1 MAKKVYIEGMSC
13 NNCVRHVKDALIVID
28 GVKDVR
34 VSLEGKFAEL
44 ELAREVGDDVIKEAI
59 EDAGYDVTRIE

>member
-1 MAKKVYIEGMSC
+1 MAKRFIEGMSC

-44 ELAREVGDDVIKEAI
+44 ELAREVGDDDKGS
-59 EDAGYDVTRIE
+59 D